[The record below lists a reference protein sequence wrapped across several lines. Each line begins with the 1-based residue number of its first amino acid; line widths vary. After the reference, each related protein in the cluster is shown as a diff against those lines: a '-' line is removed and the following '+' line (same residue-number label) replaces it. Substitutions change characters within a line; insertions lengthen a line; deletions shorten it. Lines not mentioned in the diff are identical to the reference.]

1 MRATPV
7 PARFLVTMGLV
18 LLTLGGLLA
27 TVDATVSNR
36 DHLVAQA
43 RGIAATG
50 AVHDALAQRLAN
62 TIDPPDPHPTD
73 DEIGQPN
80 PAIPL
85 AEQAVDE
92 PAFTRAF
99 GHALG
104 ALHDHVV
111 AGGDRSLALDPELV
125 GEAVAAAR
133 GGGQPVPVAMEL
145 DADVF
150 PDAHTSLDA
159 LGLAAGLLLA
169 AGTGL
174 LAAGIATSRQ
184 RARVVMRVG
193 RWAMVVGALGV
204 LWCWAVPVL
213 FLQPLGG
220 WARVGGLVLGAGTA
234 YALPALGVVLAGGVL
249 LAAGHAWETR
259 GRRRTLAVIPRRP
272 GRETWAGPV

>member
-1 MRATPV
+1 MRVTPV
-7 PARFLVTMGLV
+7 PARFLVTVGLV

-27 TVDATVSNR
+27 AVDATVSDR
-36 DHLVAQA
+36 GHLVKNA
-43 RGIAATG
+43 GEIATTG
-50 AVHDALAQRLAN
+50 PVHDALAHRLADS
-62 TIDPPDPHPTD
+62 IEPPNPEPTD

-80 PAIPL
+80 PALPL

-92 PAFTRAF
+92 PAFSRAF
-99 GHALG
+99 AGALG
-104 ALHDHVV
+104 AVHDHVV
-111 AGGDRSLALDPELV
+111 AGGDRSLALDPDLV
-125 GEAVAAAR
+125 GEAVATAR

-174 LAAGIATSRQ
+174 LAVGVATSRQ
-184 RARVVMRVG
+184 RARVVIRIG
-193 RWAMVVGALGV
+193 RWAIVVGVLGA
-204 LWCWAVPVL
+204 LWCWAVPVVL
-213 FLQPLGG
+213 LQPLGG
-220 WARVGGLVLGAGTA
+220 WARVGGLVLGAGTV
-234 YALPALGVVLAGGVL
+234 YALPALGIMLAGGVL
-249 LAAGHAWETR
+249 LGAGHAWETR